1 MASQVIDEV
10 SFFNAVRSYDRYYSY
25 SDDLSVWKAGK
36 AREEELYEC
45 SKISPKYKAIWD
57 AWHAYFADKTG
68 KVAEPKLSDFGLVD
82 NTKVPPAPTGINHPL
97 FPQSVRRCT
106 DAEVETWC
114 KVNQQELARASDWL
128 KKCKP
133 ATFNEVEF
141 FLDNRVYDPNIT
153 RGLMSPEKDISIFLP
168 ASGNKGN
175 CYLGNLNQSKAFSV
189 FNSPNRL
196 KMYIL
201 KYVL

>member
-1 MASQVIDEV
+1 MATQVTNEV
-10 SFFNAVRSYDRYYSY
+10 DYFEAVRTYDRYYAY

-45 SKISPKYKAIWD
+45 RKVSLLYKAIWD
-57 AWHAYFADKTG
+57 KWHAYFADKTG
-68 KVAEPKLSDFGLVD
+68 TVIRPELSHFGLMD
-82 NTKVPPAPTGINHPL
+82 NTKSAPPPATKNTVP
-97 FPQSVRRCT
+97 FPHSVRRCS
-106 DAEVETWC
+106 DAEIDAWC
-114 KVNQQELARASDWL
+114 KVNQQELARASEWL
-128 KKCKP
+128 KTCKP
-133 ATFNEVEF
+133 ATVNALKF
-141 FLDNRVYDPNIT
+141 FEDNRIYDPNIT

-189 FNSPNRL
+189 FNTPNRL

>member
-1 MASQVIDEV
+1 MASQVTNEV
-10 SFFNAVRSYDRYYSY
+10 EYFNAVKSYDRYYAY
-25 SDDLSVWKAGK
+25 SDDLSVWRAGK

-45 SKISPKYKAIWD
+45 SKVSPLYKAIWD
-57 AWHAYFADKTG
+57 KWHAYFAG
-68 KVAEPKLSDFGLVD
+68 KAAEPKLSDFGLVD
-82 NTKVPPAPTGINHPL
+82 KTKVPASPTGINHPL
-97 FPQSVRRCT
+97 FPRSVRRCS
-106 DAEVETWC
+106 DAEIDAWC
-114 KVNQQELARASDWL
+114 KVNQGQLARASEWL
-128 KKCKP
+128 KTCKP
-133 ATFNEVEF
+133 ASTLDVNF

-153 RGLMSPEKDISIFLP
+153 RGLMSVEKDISIFMP
-168 ASGNKGN
+168 TSGNKGN

>member
-1 MASQVIDEV
+1 MAIQVIDEV
-10 SFFNAVRSYDRYYSY
+10 TYFEAVRAYDRYYSY

-45 SKISPKYKAIWD
+45 SKTSPLYKAIWD
-57 AWHAYFADKTG
+57 AWHKHFANQQ
-68 KVAEPKLSDFGLVD
+68 KVPAPTLAQFGLVD
-82 NTKVPPAPTGINHPL
+82 KTKVPPAPTGINHPL
-97 FPQSVRRCT
+97 FPQSVRRCS
-106 DAEVETWC
+106 DAEIDAWC
-114 KVNQQELARASDWL
+114 KVNQQELARAADWL
-128 KKCKP
+128 KTCRK
-133 ATFNEVEF
+133 ATEGDVNF

-168 ASGNKGN
+168 ASGTKGN
-175 CYLGNLNQSKAFSV
+175 CYVGNLSQSKAFSV
-189 FNSPNRL
+189 FNTPNRL

>member
-1 MASQVIDEV
+1 MAIQVIDEV
-10 SFFNAVRSYDRYYSY
+10 SFFNAVRSYDRYYAY

-45 SKISPKYKAIWD
+45 SKVSPKYKAIWD

-68 KVAEPKLSDFGLVD
+68 KAAQPKLSDFGLVD
-82 NTKVPPAPTGINHPL
+82 KTSVPVAPTGVNHPL
-97 FPQSVRRCT
+97 FPQSVRRCS
-106 DAEVETWC
+106 DAEIDAWC
-114 KVNQQELARASDWL
+114 RLNQRELARAGDWL
-128 KKCKP
+128 KTCKA

-141 FLDNRVYDPNIT
+141 FLDKRVYDPNIT
-153 RGLMSPEKDISIFLP
+153 RGLMSVEKDISIFLP
-168 ASGNKGN
+168 ASGSKGN
-175 CYLGNLNQSKAFSV
+175 CYLGNLNQSKPYSV

>member
-1 MASQVIDEV
+1 MANQVTNEV
-10 SFFNAVRSYDRYYSY
+10 TYFEAVRTYDRYYSY

-45 SKISPKYKAIWD
+45 SKTSPLYKAIWD
-57 AWHAYFADKTG
+57 AWHKHFANQQ
-68 KVAEPKLSDFGLVD
+68 KVPAPTLAQFGLVD
-82 NTKVPPAPTGINHPL
+82 KTKVPASPTGINHPL
-97 FPQSVRRCT
+97 FPQSVRRCG
-106 DAEVETWC
+106 DAEIDAWC
-114 KVNQQELARASDWL
+114 RVNQRELARAGDWL
-128 KKCKP
+128 KTCK
-133 ATFNEVEF
+133 AASTLDVNF

-168 ASGNKGN
+168 ASGTKGN

>member
-1 MASQVIDEV
+1 MANQVTNEV
-10 SFFNAVRSYDRYYSY
+10 TYFEAVRTYDRYYSY

-68 KVAEPKLSDFGLVD
+68 KAAEPKLSDFGLVD
-82 NTKVPPAPTGINHPL
+82 KTSVPVAPTGVNHPL

-106 DAEVETWC
+106 DAEIDAWC
-114 KVNQQELARASDWL
+114 KVNQQELARAADWL

-133 ATFNEVEF
+133 ASSQDVQF
-141 FLDNRVYDPNIT
+141 FLDNRVYDPNVT
-153 RGLMSPEKDISIFLP
+153 RGLYMDEKDFVVFLP
-168 ASGNKGN
+168 ASGSKGN
-175 CYLGNLNQSKAFSV
+175 CYVGNLSQSKAFSV

>member
-1 MASQVIDEV
+1 MAVQVTNEATY
-10 SFFNAVRSYDRYYSY
+10 FEAVRTYDRYYAY

-45 SKISPKYKAIWD
+45 SKVSPKYKAIWD
-57 AWHAYFADKTG
+57 SWHAFFADKTG
-68 KVAEPKLSDFGLVD
+68 KVAEPKLSDFGFIGQHKIPL
-82 NTKVPPAPTGINHPL
+82 APTGVNHPL
-97 FPQSVRRCT
+97 FPQSVRRCS
-106 DAEVETWC
+106 DAEIDAWC
-114 KVNQQELARASDWL
+114 RVNQQELARASEWL
-128 KKCKP
+128 KTCKP
-133 ATFNEVEF
+133 STSNEVEF
-141 FLDNRVYDPNIT
+141 FLDKRVYDPNIT
-153 RGLMSPEKDISIFLP
+153 RGLMSMEKNISIFLP

-189 FNSPNRL
+189 FNTPNRL